1 MTQPATG
8 PSTSDPA
15 TTGAGAVKT
24 KSYMYG
30 AGAQRTLPRR
40 AAASK

>member
-1 MTQPATG
+1 MTQTATG

-15 TTGAGAVKT
+15 TTGAVKN
-24 KSYMYG
+24 KPFMYG